1 METTPEPSS
10 LPPSPSLLV
19 VDNFLAASGATTRT
33 VNEDLADRLEGRGW
47 RVLRTSRRQNRFLR
61 LADMLL
67 TVWRQRRAYD
77 VALVGVYSGA
87 AFFWAEAVTTLLKRL
102 GKPVVLVLHGGNLP
116 VFCRRW
122 PRRAW
127 RLWSQADQLVAPSP
141 FLPARISL
149 PPGKSR
155 LIPNPLELSAYPF
168 RLRDRVAPR
177 LVWLRAYH
185 DLYQPEVALAVMAIL
200 AKTIPDLRLAM
211 AGPEKT
217 PGAAAALRVL
227 AGRLGVADRIDWG
240 GKQAKPAVPAW
251 LSRGDIF
258 LNTSQVDN
266 TPVTLLEAM
275 ALGLCVVSTDAGGI
289 PFLVEDGVDGLL
301 APTGDAMALA
311 ERVRRLLGDPALAA
325 RLSAAGRRKAETCD
339 WSRVLPQYETVLRET
354 GTHEIQLGT
363 PF

>member
-1 METTPEPSS
+1 METNTD
-10 LPPSPSLLV
+10 PSPSRPPPLLV
-19 VDNFLAASGATTRT
+19 VDNFLAGSGTTTRT

-47 RVLRTSRRQNRFLR
+47 RVTRTSRRQNRLLR
-61 LADMLL
+61 LADMLA
-67 TVWRQRRAYD
+67 TTWRRRQDYE

-127 RLWSQADQLVAPSP
+127 RLWTLADQVVAPSP

-149 PPGKSR
+149 PPGKGR
-155 LIPNPLELSAYPF
+155 LIPNPLDLSAYPF
-168 RLRDRVAPR
+168 RLRERVAPR

-185 DLYQPEVALAVMAIL
+185 DLYQPEVALATLAVL
-200 AKTIPDLRLAM
+200 AKSVPDLRLAM

-217 PGAAAALRVL
+217 PGAAAALRSL
-227 AGRLGVADRIDWG
+227 AARLGVAGRIDWG
-240 GKQAKPAVPAW
+240 GKQPKADVPAW
-251 LSRGDIF
+251 LNRGDIL
-258 LNTSQVDN
+258 LNTSKVDN

-289 PFLVEDGVDGLL
+289 PFLVKDGEDGLL
-301 APTGDAMALA
+301 APVGDTVALA
-311 ERVRRLLGDPALAA
+311 ERVRRLLDHPELAA
-325 RLSAAGRRKAETCD
+325 RLSAAGRRKAEGCD
-339 WSRVLPQYETVLRET
+339 WSTVLPQYEDVLQTTAAPPPPTLRE
-354 GTHEIQLGT
+354 
-363 PF
+363 